1 MKLLKISI
9 HGFKSFADKVTID
22 IKDGITGIVGPNG
35 SGKSNIVDA
44 IKWVL
49 GEQSLKDLRAGN
61 SSSDVIFAG
70 SKSRSPLTRA
80 WVALTFDNAD
90 HYLNSDFAEVE
101 IKRVVYSTGEN
112 EYFINGDTVRLK
124 DITNLFID
132 SGSSVNSLSIIS
144 QGKIGEIVN
153 GKPEEKRTIL
163 EEAAGVL
170 KYKKRKDE
178 SLRKLDKANENLS
191 KVNLVIDELSV
202 NLEPLRIQSETAT
215 KYLNY
220 KNELEKSEIGL
231 LAIDIKD
238 INDTYTVHKEKLEE
252 INESILKSN
261 NSNLIDSSKI
271 DNLKLKLIKLEDN
284 INAKSDKLF
293 KITSELSDL
302 QSEKQIMIERQKY
315 KIEDTK
321 LQNNL
326 LNLKEQELKQKNDI
340 KALEEKIMIDEKNLS
355 LKEAEYTNATNEY
368 KKESLTKNSLLT
380 QVANLNKEETVLN
393 NEIDV
398 LREAIDNDSRLPF
411 AVKSVLNNTRLSGIH
426 NTLGKLLETEEKY
439 ANAIDISLGS
449 TANVVVVDNEQN
461 AKDAISYLKQN
472 GVGRVTFYPLNI
484 IKPRGIDS
492 TTLNKISEDESFL
505 GIASDLVK
513 FDNTYR
519 NIILNALG
527 NTIIVDNLVNANRI
541 AKMINHTYKIVTL
554 EGDLIAPGGSI
565 TGGKS
570 KYGIGLINQKYDL
583 ENKIKLLKDKVKEIK
598 SKEEKIN
605 ETDANLKILENKVFN
620 LNNEVKLSKELIL
633 RENNELNTLKKNYE
647 LIKNEISGTKG
658 LLENSIDKELDNI
671 LNKFYKVN
679 NEKES
684 LEISL
689 NELKNEK
696 HDLQSEINEL
706 ELQNRKMNS
715 EYNKLLSEQKEL
727 EVVISKEEM
736 KLDSYLLRLN
746 EEYGITY
753 EKALTYELEESID
766 KVRSKVTTLKRDI
779 KALGDVNVGAIAEFE
794 RINTRYTFLTTQ
806 KDDLTK
812 SISDLL
818 AIINELDDTMTDKL
832 RSTFDFLNE
841 EFGKVFKKL
850 FRGGDASLILTDPK
864 DILNTGLEIKATPP
878 GKDIKSTRLLSGGES
893 TLTAIALLFAVLNIR
908 TVPFCIFDEV
918 EAALDEVNVDMFG
931 KYLNELETNTQ
942 FIIITHK
949 KRTMEYTNNLY
960 GITMEESGVSKLVSV
975 KLD

>member
-49 GEQSLKDLRAGN
+49 GEQSLKDLRAG
-61 SSSDVIFAG
+61 SSGSDVIFAG
-70 SKSRSPLTRA
+70 SKSRNPLTRA
-80 WVALTFDNAD
+80 WVALTFDNTD

-112 EYFINGDTVRLK
+112 EYYINGDNVRLK

-153 GKPEEKRTIL
+153 GKPEEKRNIL

-191 KVNLVIDELSV
+191 KVNLVIDELNV
-202 NLEPLRIQSETAT
+202 NLEPLKEQSEIAN

-231 LAIDIKD
+231 LAIDIKSV
-238 INDTYTVHKEKLEE
+238 NDSYKVHKEKLDE
-252 INESILKSN
+252 INENILKSN

-284 INAKSDKLF
+284 INAKSDKLY
-293 KITSELSDL
+293 KITGELSDL
-302 QSEKQIMIERQKY
+302 QSEKQIMMERQKY
-315 KIEDTK
+315 AVEDTK

-326 LNLKEQELKQKNDI
+326 LNLKEQELKQKNAI
-340 KALEEKIMIDEKNLS
+340 KSLEEKILIDEKNLS
-355 LKEAEYTNATNEY
+355 LKEAEYTTATNEY
-368 KKESLTKNSLLT
+368 KKENLTKSSLLT
-380 QVANLNKEETVLN
+380 MVANLNKEETVLN

-398 LREAIDNDSRLPF
+398 LKEAIDNDSRLPF
-411 AVKSVLNNTRLSGIH
+411 AVKSVLNNTRLNGIH
-426 NTLGKLLETEEKY
+426 NTIGKIIETEEKY
-439 ANAIDISLGS
+439 ATAIDISLSS
-449 TANVVVVDNEQN
+449 TSNVVIVDNEQN

-472 GVGRVTFYPLNI
+472 GVGRVTFYPLNV
-484 IKPRGIDS
+484 IKPKGIDANTLSKVS
-492 TTLNKISEDESFL
+492 TDESFI

-513 FDNTYR
+513 YDNLYR
-519 NIILNALG
+519 NIIMNALG

-541 AKMINHTYKIVTL
+541 AKAINHTYKIVTL

-570 KYGIGLINQKYDL
+570 KYGTGLINQKFDL

-598 SKEEKIN
+598 QKEEKIN
-605 ETDANLKILENKVFN
+605 ETDENLKILENKVFN
-620 LNNEVKLSKELIL
+620 LNNDVKLSKELIL
-633 RENNELNTLKKNYE
+633 RENNELNVLKKNYE
-647 LIKNEISGTKG
+647 LLKNEINGTKG
-658 LLENSIDKELDNI
+658 LLDNSIDKELENI

-706 ELQNRKMNS
+706 EIQNRKMNS
-715 EYNKLLSEQKEL
+715 EYNKLLSMQKEL
-727 EVVISKEEM
+727 EVLIGKEEL

-746 EEYGITY
+746 EEYGLTY
-753 EKALTYELEESID
+753 EKALTYELDESID
-766 KVRSKVTTLKRDI
+766 KVRNKVTALKRDI
-779 KALGDVNVGAIAEFE
+779 KALGDVNVGSIAEYE
-794 RINTRYTFLTTQ
+794 RVNTRYTFLTTQ

-832 RSTFDFLNE
+832 KSTFTSLNE

-850 FRGGDASLILTDPK
+850 FRGGDASLVLTDPK

-878 GKDIKSTRLLSGGES
+878 GKDIKSTRLLSGGEA

-931 KYLNELETNTQ
+931 KYINELETNTQ

>member
-80 WVALTFDNAD
+80 WVALTFDNTD

-238 INDTYTVHKEKLEE
+238 INDTYTIHKEKLEE

-426 NTLGKLLETEEKY
+426 NTLGKLIETEEKY

-461 AKDAISYLKQN
+461 AKDAINYLKQN

-492 TTLNKISEDESFL
+492 TTLSKISEDESFL

-527 NTIIVDNLVNANRI
+527 NTIIVDNLVNANRLS
-541 AKMINHTYKIVTL
+541 KMINHTYKIVTL

-570 KYGIGLINQKYDL
+570 KYGSGLINQKYDL
-583 ENKIKLLKDKVKEIK
+583 ENKIKLLKEKVKEIK

-647 LIKNEISGTKG
+647 LTKNEINGTKG
-658 LLENSIDKELDNI
+658 LLDNSIDKELDNI
-671 LNKFYKVN
+671 LNRFYKVN

-794 RINTRYTFLTTQ
+794 RVNTRYTFLTTQ

-832 RSTFDFLNE
+832 RSTFDSLNV